1 MRWLHNPSQARAE
14 STAHDRDDR
23 IALLLAAR
31 LLESPVPYD
40 APDLRGEGGHLDVA
54 LRPRRAPAARVAIP
68 DAAAQI
74 VASLRSAAAEAAE
87 V

>member
-1 MRWLHNPSQARAE
+1 MS
-14 STAHDRDDR
+14 SDDR

-40 APDLRGEGGHLDVA
+40 APDLRGEGGHIDVA
-54 LRPRRAPAARVAIP
+54 FDLAERLRRVSDA

-74 VASLRSAAAEAAE
+74 AASLRSAASEAAE
-87 V
+87 EV

>member
-1 MRWLHNPSQARAE
+1 MH
-14 STAHDRDDR
+14 RDDR

-40 APDLRGEGGHLDVA
+40 APDLRGEGGYLDVA
-54 LRPRRAPAARVAIP
+54 FDLAERLRRVSDP

-74 VASLRSAAAEAAE
+74 AASLRSAASEAAE

>member
-1 MRWLHNPSQARAE
+1 MS
-14 STAHDRDDR
+14 RDDR

-31 LLESPVPYD
+31 LLESRVPYD

-54 LRPRRAPAARVAIP
+54 FDLAERLRRVADG

-74 VASLRSAAAEAAE
+74 AGSLRSAASEIAE